1 MKVAFLTAGMQLI
14 SSGSD
19 GLVKL
24 WTIKTNECV
33 TTLDNHEDKI
43 WGLTVRGDEKMVVSG
58 GADSVVN
65 FWEDVTVEEQ
75 EKEAKEKEELILR

>member
-1 MKVAFLTAGMQLI
+1 MTAGMQLV

-24 WTIKTNECV
+24 WTIKSNECV
-33 TTLDNHEDKI
+33 STMDNHEDKI
-43 WGLTVRGDEKMVVSG
+43 WGLTVRKDEQMFVTG
-58 GADSVVN
+58 GADSVIN
-65 FWEDVTVEEQ
+65 FWEDVTSEEQ